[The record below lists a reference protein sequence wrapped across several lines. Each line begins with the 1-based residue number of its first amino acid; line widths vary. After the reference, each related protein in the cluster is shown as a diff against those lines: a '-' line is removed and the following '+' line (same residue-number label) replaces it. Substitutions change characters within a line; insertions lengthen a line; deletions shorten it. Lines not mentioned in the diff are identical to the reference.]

1 MWSLNLHDYL
11 AELCPRI
18 YFFGEKKPKM
28 TVANLLNHKS
38 DSNLQTHRSVEPV
51 NSLAAN
57 KTRVLIVGA
66 GWAGLTIAEEIL
78 KSGRYQLVGFLDDR
92 VEELSEVQV
101 LGKSYAVLGTAQDIS
116 DSALRFKASEIVTAI
131 THQRSD
137 KILSGVVSCFESNIK
152 VHQMPELYAKLT
164 GKIPLKHI
172 DEHWVAPHL
181 KYPKTSL
188 GTIVMGA
195 VDYSVTLIL
204 FIFLFMPLFPF
215 IALAIKLTSKGPL
228 FFLQKRVGFGG
239 RRFTILKFRTM
250 THKARNQGASWTTE
264 NDVRITSIGNFLRKY
279 RIDELPQLINV
290 LRGEMSL
297 VGPRPEA
304 IDLVAMYRKEIPFY
318 EYRYFVKPG
327 ITGWAQVEYRNTCSV
342 EGALEKLQYD
352 LFWIKNRS
360 VCLHLKTILKTIK
373 VTLTGFGSV

>member
-1 MWSLNLHDYL
+1 M
-11 AELCPRI
+11 
-18 YFFGEKKPKM
+18 
-28 TVANLLNHKS
+28 S
-38 DSNLQTHRSVEPV
+38 DSTAIIPNPSISPLPQEDTR
-51 NSLAAN
+51 LASS
-57 KTRVLIVGA
+57 RIPVLIVGA
-66 GWAGLTIAEEIL
+66 GWAGVTIAEELL
-78 KSGRYQLVGFLDDR
+78 KSGAYELLGFLDDR
-92 VEELSEVQV
+92 LGEIQTVEVGGVMFPV
-101 LGKSYAVLGTAQDIS
+101 LDTAREIRNT
-116 DSALRFKASEIVTAI
+116 ALRLKAKEVVTAI
-131 THQRSD
+131 THVRSD
-137 KILSGVVSCFESNIK
+137 HILSGVVACFESGIK
-152 VHQMPELYAKLT
+152 VHRMPDIYSELT
-164 GKIPLKHI
+164 GKVPLKHI

-181 KYPKTSL
+181 KYPRMDMDLWMTQ
-188 GTIVMGA
+188 IM
-195 VDYSVTLIL
+195 DYGITLIL
-204 FIFLFMPLFPF
+204 FIFLFLPMFPF
-215 IALAIKLTSKGPL
+215 VALAIKLTSPGPL
-228 FFLQKRVGFGG
+228 LFLQKRVGFGG

-264 NDVRITSIGNFLRKY
+264 NDVRITRIGNFLRKY

-304 IDLVAMYRKEIPFY
+304 VDLVAMYRKEIPFY

-360 VCLHLKTILKTIK
+360 LLLHSKTILKTIK

>member
-1 MWSLNLHDYL
+1 
-11 AELCPRI
+11 
-18 YFFGEKKPKM
+18 M
-28 TVANLLNHKS
+28 TAANLLHQ
-38 DSNLQTHRSVEPV
+38 NLSPDPV
-51 NSLAAN
+51 TQQGVAN
-57 KTRVLIVGA
+57 DLLVGTGKRRIIVVGA
-66 GWAGLTIAEEIL
+66 GWAGVTVAEEIL
-78 KSGRYQLVGFLDDR
+78 KSDRFHLLGFLDDR
-92 VEELSEVQV
+92 IDELSGVQV
-101 LGKSYAVLGTAQDIS
+101 MGQSYPVLGSAQDIR
-116 DSALRFKASEIVTAI
+116 DSAITFRASEVVTAI

-137 KILSGVVSCFESNIK
+137 KILSGVVSCFESSIR
-152 VHQMPELYAKLT
+152 VHQMSELYAELT

-188 GTIVMGA
+188 GTILMGA
-195 VDYSVTLIL
+195 IDYAATLVL
-204 FIFLFMPLFPF
+204 FFCLYLPLLPF
-215 IALAIKLTSKGPL
+215 VALAIKLTSKGPL
-228 FFLQKRVGFGG
+228 LFMQKRVGFGG

-264 NDVRITSIGNFLRKY
+264 NDSRITSIGNFLRKY

-290 LRGEMSL
+290 LKGEMSL

-360 VCLHLKTILKTIK
+360 VMLHLRTILKTIK